1 MQKLLSG
8 SILLTLIGFTLP
20 SFALDTEK
28 PGGRPATSPA
38 IHGVLVKKEGDIFTV
53 KAPTG
58 RKLQLSI
65 DRETKMVGDFQTGSY
80 VQAWV
85 SPDGRTESI
94 IAYKEMGQS
103 LPPQP

>member
-8 SILLTLIGFTLP
+8 TILLTVLGFTLP
-20 SFALDTEK
+20 SFSLDTDK
-28 PGGRPATSPA
+28 PNGGPTTSPA
-38 IHGVLVKKEGDIFTV
+38 IHGVLVKMEGGILTV

-58 RKLQLSI
+58 RRLQLSI
-65 DRETKMVGDFQTGSY
+65 DRETKMVGDFQTGNY

-85 SPDGRTESI
+85 LPDGRTESI